1 MKILVVDDE
10 QLARDR
16 LVRILERMEGYSVVG
31 EARHGLEAV
40 EQAQA
45 LAPDVILLDTRMPGM
60 DGLEAA
66 RHISQMD
73 APPAVI
79 FCTAFE
85 EHAIEAFDVQ
95 AIGYLLKPVR
105 SADLEDAL
113 SRARRANRA
122 QITALVDD
130 DVGSESRTH
139 ISARTRRGIE
149 LVPVDEVRFFQADQK
164 YVTVRWPEGEL
175 LIDDTLRQLESE
187 FGDRFIRIHRNAIV
201 AVKFLE
207 GLERDAQGHYQVRL
221 RGIDDR
227 LDVSRR
233 HVSGLRR
240 FIQSL

>member
-10 QLARDR
+10 KLARDR
-16 LVRILERMEGYSVVG
+16 LVRILERMEGYGVVG
-31 EARHGLEAV
+31 EAAHGREAV

-45 LAPDVILLDTRMPGM
+45 LAPDVILLDIRMPGM

-73 APPAVI
+73 SPPAVI

-95 AIGYLLKPVR
+95 AVGYLLKPVR
-105 SADLEDAL
+105 AADLEDAL
-113 SRARRANRA
+113 ARASRANRA
-122 QITALVDD
+122 QLSALVEEE
-130 DVGSESRTH
+130 VGSESRTH

-149 LVPVDEVRFFQADQK
+149 LVPVDEIRYFQADQK
-164 YVTVRWPEGEL
+164 YVTVRWPDGEL
-175 LIDDTLRQLESE
+175 LIDDTLRQLEGE
-187 FGDRFIRIHRNAIV
+187 FGERFIRIHRNAIV

>member
-45 LAPDVILLDTRMPGM
+45 LAPDVILLDIRMPGM

-139 ISARTRRGIE
+139 ISVRTRRGID

-164 YVTVRWPEGEL
+164 YVSVRWPEGEL

-187 FGDRFIRIHRNAIV
+187 FGERFIRIHRNAIV